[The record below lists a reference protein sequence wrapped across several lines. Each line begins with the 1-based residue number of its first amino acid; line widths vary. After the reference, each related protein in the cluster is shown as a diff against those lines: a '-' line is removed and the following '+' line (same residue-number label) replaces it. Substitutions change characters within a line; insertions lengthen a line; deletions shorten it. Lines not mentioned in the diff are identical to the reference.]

1 MSPRQ
6 RLDLL
11 LLLLGLAAL
20 ALPWLAW
27 ARLRWLE
34 ARNGKRLLVRGVTGD
49 QAARIILL
57 RGEME
62 SLPVDETLE
71 FLGNSYAG
79 HLPAVR
85 LAPST
90 YFSRRLF
97 SVLQAARVA
106 THALQHREGN
116 RGATRLARLDALA
129 ILWGNLWPVIL
140 FFMMLS
146 PGRIMSLRVL
156 AVAAIT
162 VALSQLL
169 AHLTVRQAS
178 QRARAQLDEAHLL
191 DGHPAHEITDALVA
205 DRMSHLAQPA
215 RQSLWGALRPRDTA

>member
-6 RLDLL
+6 RLDIL
-11 LLLLGLAAL
+11 LLLLGMAAL

-34 ARNGKRLLVRGVTGD
+34 ARNGQRLLVRSVTGD

-106 THALQHREGN
+106 THALQHREGD

-129 ILWGNLWPVIL
+129 VLWGNAWPL
-140 FFMMLS
+140 LLLLMMLS
-146 PGRIMSLRVL
+146 PGRMMSLRVL

-169 AHLTVRQAS
+169 AHLTVRRAS
-178 QRARAQLDEAHLL
+178 HRACEVLHQAHLL
-191 DGHPAHEITDALVA
+191 DGHPAEEIADALTA
-205 DRMSHLAQPA
+205 DRMGHLAQPA
-215 RQSLWGALRPRDTA
+215 RQSIWGALRTRDRA